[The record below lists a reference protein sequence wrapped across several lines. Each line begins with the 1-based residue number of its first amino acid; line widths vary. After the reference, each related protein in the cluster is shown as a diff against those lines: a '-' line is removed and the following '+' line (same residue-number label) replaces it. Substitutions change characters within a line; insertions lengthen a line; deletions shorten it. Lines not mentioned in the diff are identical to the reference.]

1 VGKNKIT
8 GGNNK
13 MKRVLTVAL
22 LVTLALVLMVGV
34 ALPGLAAEDEAVSSA
49 EHKPWPRVLR
59 GVVAGT
65 DENQGFFTVKVGERE
80 VEIEVNEGTKYFTLS
95 RPHRPIP
102 LRPAETDQL
111 GVQED
116 VQLRVKQSIQN
127 KRESMDQAPPQ
138 RALRPSRN
146 PELAP
151 VDDQELAPD
160 LSASGVR
167 RWIPGNWQWLLKLL
181 RQFGQEASYDDID
194 AGDRIVVGIVP
205 RDGNPLAKVVLIME
219 RAPDQVERVVGTVLD
234 IDEAEKTITIE
245 PNADATAA
253 TADAVV
259 VLTYDNHTVFV
270 LQGTPSLEEGM
281 KVVATYVEED
291 DVLLAKRVMTRVSE
305 PESVE

>member
-1 VGKNKIT
+1 
-8 GGNNK
+8 

-22 LVTLALVLMVGV
+22 LVTLALVLIVGA
-34 ALPGLAAEDEAVSSA
+34 ALPGLAAEDETASQA
-49 EHKPWPRVLR
+49 DHRPWPRVLK
-59 GVVAGT
+59 GSVIGT
-65 DENQGFFTVKVGERE
+65 DENQEFFSVKMGERE
-80 VEIEVNEGTKYFTLS
+80 IKIEVNEGTKYFTLT

-102 LRPAETDQL
+102 LRQAETEQL
-111 GVQED
+111 RVKED

-127 KRESMDQAPPQ
+127 KRESMDQAPP
-138 RALRPSRN
+138 RRVLRPSRN
-146 PELAP
+146 PDLAP
-151 VDDQELAPD
+151 VNDQELAPD

-167 RWIPGNWQWLLKLL
+167 RWIPGNWQWLLKWL

-194 AGDRIVVGIVP
+194 AGDRVVVGIVP

-219 RAPDQVERVVGTVLD
+219 RAPDQVERVVGTVRD

-245 PNADATAA
+245 PNADATA
-253 TADAVV
+253 TTEDAVI

-281 KVVATYVEED
+281 KVVATYVEEG

-305 PESVE
+305 PEPVE